1 MNFALVLSLCLVAHA
16 SAAEEGA
23 NPIRKVVTLMQNMQ
37 KEIEAEGAKE
47 KELFDKFMCYCSGG
61 TDGLKKAIAD
71 SNAQA
76 EELTAKLKSEEAEK
90 AQIGQDLINHK
101 KDREGATAD
110 IEEATMLRGKEE
122 AAYAAEKADSET
134 NIAAMAKA
142 IPALEKGMGGAAL
155 LQMPN
160 GDRLKKIVQSY
171 PNVDASDRRQ
181 AMAFLEDSSES
192 TGASDQIVGILKAMK
207 DDMEAE
213 LKEAIAAEEKAVAG
227 FADLKASK
235 EKEIEMA
242 TEAIETKMAR
252 AGELAVSVVQTK
264 DALEDAIEEAA
275 DSTKF
280 LATLEK
286 DCATKSKEMAERDS
300 LRKQEISAISDA
312 IGILNDDD
320 ALDVFKKALPS
331 SFVQTVGFL
340 QKGDVKAS
348 RAHKAQAILANVAHK
363 AKDVQLNLVLYTLG
377 SKLKMKSL
385 GGFDDVIKMI
395 DDMVVLLG
403 KTQAEDEKQKTY
415 CEDEFEKAGDE
426 EAAAKTKLASTDAK
440 LAELTDTIGTL
451 MEEISALQA
460 SIAALDK
467 SVADATE
474 QRKEEHATYVEAMQM
489 NEVAMGL
496 VEKAKNRMQ
505 KFYNPTLYKAPP
517 KTEATME
524 EKIITAGTF
533 AQIRSHVALPPAPEM
548 PSGLVQKSTK
558 SAGVIAMMD
567 TIIKDLG
574 SDMKDMEYEEKTAQD
589 DYAELMA
596 DSQETRAGD
605 VKGLT
610 GKETAKAQTEADLMT
625 TKEIRSATATDLK
638 QVQTVISDLHAACD
652 FIMQN
657 FDLRKEARTAE
668 IEGLKNA
675 KAVLSGASFSL

>member
-1 MNFALVLSLCLVAHA
+1 MMVGFAGALQNK
-16 SAAEEGA
+16 ETGA
-23 NPIRKVVTLMQNMQ
+23 NPIRKIVTLLQNMQ

-47 KELFDKFMCYCSGG
+47 KELFDKFMCFCSGSNG
-61 TDGLKKAIAD
+61 DLTKKGADAKAAI
-71 SNAQA
+71 

-90 AQIGQDLINHK
+90 VQITQALIDHK
-101 KDREGATAD
+101 KDRESAKAD
-110 IEEATMLRGKEE
+110 IEQATMLREKE
-122 AAYAAEKADSET
+122 AAEFAAEKADSET
-134 NIAAMAKA
+134 NIAAMGKA

-155 LQMPN
+155 LQLPGVN
-160 GDRLKKIVQSY
+160 GLKKIVESY
-171 PNVDASDRRQ
+171 PKMDSIDRRT

-213 LKEAIAAEEKAVAG
+213 LKEAIADEEKAVAG
-227 FADLKASK
+227 YGDLKASK

-252 AGELAVSVVQTK
+252 AGELAVSVVQSK
-264 DALEDAIEEAA
+264 DALEDAQEEAA
-275 DSTKF
+275 DTTKF

-286 DCATKSKEMAERDS
+286 DCATKEAEMAERTKM
-300 LRKQEISAISDA
+300 RNMEITAISEA

-331 SFVQTVGFL
+331 SFAQTVGFL
-340 QKGDVKAS
+340 QKGDSKAS
-348 RAHKAQAILANVAHK
+348 RARKAQAILAGVAGK
-363 AKDVQLNLVLYTLG
+363 TNDVHLNLMLYTLG
-377 SKLKMKSL
+377 SKLKMKS
-385 GGFDDVIKMI
+385 GAFEEVKKMI

-403 KTQAEDEKQKTY
+403 KQQKEDEKQKAY
-415 CEDEFEKAGDE
+415 CEDEFETAADE
-426 EAAAKTKLASTDAK
+426 EAAAKTKLAQTDAT
-440 LAELTDTIGTL
+440 LAELTDKIGTL
-451 MEEISALQA
+451 MEEISGLTA

-467 SVADATE
+467 EVADATE
-474 QRKEEHATYVEAMQM
+474 QRKEEHAAYVAQMQM
-489 NEVAMGL
+489 NEAAMGL

-533 AQIRSHVALPPAPEM
+533 AQVRMHVAPPPAPEL
-548 PSGLVQKSTK
+548 PSGPLQKNAK
-558 SAGVIAMMD
+558 SAGVISMMD

-574 SDMKDMEYEEKTAQD
+574 DDMKDMEYEEKTASK

-605 VKGLT
+605 AKALT
-610 GKETAKAQTEADLMT
+610 GKQSTKAEKESELMT

-638 QVQTVISDLHAACD
+638 QVQTVIADLHAACD

-657 FDLRKEARTAE
+657 FDLRKTARTDE

-675 KAVLSGASFSL
+675 KAVLAGASFS